1 MSHKGS
7 CRACGSSLTP
17 IAECKICNEYIGWV
31 CSRCDR
37 MEDVTHMHGEL
48 NEEIIVWKKRYHWWY
63 QTPFF
68 YG

>member
-17 IAECKICNEYIGWV
+17 MAECKICKYIGWV

-37 MEDVTHMHGEL
+37 MEDVTHIHGEL
-48 NEEIIVWKKRYHWWY
+48 NEEIIVGKA
-63 QTPFF
+63 
-68 YG
+68 